1 MARFFIDRPIFAWV
15 IAIVIML
22 AGAMS
27 ITQLPLEQ
35 YPDIAPPTV
44 KIAAT
49 YTGASAKTVE
59 DSVTQVIEQQMT
71 GIDKLTYMSAS
82 SSSAGSA
89 SINLTFEAGTD
100 PDVAQM
106 QVQNKLQQ
114 VESRLPASVQS
125 EGLTVTK
132 GGSDFLMIAALAS
145 DNPSVTGTQIGDYI
159 SSTLLDSISRID
171 GVGEVKTLGSG
182 YAMRIWLDP
191 ALLQKYALMPSDVT
205 TALEAQNTE
214 VSAGQ
219 LGALPAVASQQLNAT
234 ISARSKL
241 QTAEEFRNVVVKST
255 STGAVVLL
263 GDVAT
268 VELGSDSY
276 DVNSAL
282 NGKPAAAMGVQLA
295 TGANALQVGEAVKAK
310 LAELEPYYPS
320 EMQLKNVIAY
330 DTTPFV
336 SLSIE
341 EVVKSLG
348 EAIVLVVL
356 IMFLF
361 LQNFR
366 ATLIPAITVPV
377 VLLGTFGV
385 LAVFGY
391 SINTL
396 TMFAMVLAIGLLV
409 DDAIVVVENVERVMS
424 EKGLSPLEAT
434 RQSMDEITSALIG
447 IALVLSAVF
456 IPMAF
461 FSGSTG
467 IIYRQFSVTI
477 VSAMVLSVLVAMT
490 LTPALCATLLKPVDG
505 KGHGPQSGFFG
516 WFNRSFERSAAAYEK
531 LVGGILRRGGRSLV
545 IYALVVAAMA
555 VGYAKLPTSFL
566 PDEDQGILMA
576 QVQLPVG
583 ATDDRTQAV
592 LKQFESYMLEQPEV
606 EAMISISG
614 LGMGG
619 NSQNSARAFI
629 RLKDWSERSGA
640 GQDSAS
646 IAQRAT
652 LALSSIGDANVF
664 VMQPPA
670 VRGLGQSSGFDLQ
683 LKDLAGLGHEALV
696 AAREQFIQLASQDP
710 RLQGV
715 RSNGL
720 DDTPQLKV
728 SIDDRKAGALSLTT
742 SDINAT
748 LSTALGGTYVNDFL
762 NQGRVKKVYVQGE
775 ASARMQ
781 AADLDHWFV
790 RNSND
795 EMVPFSSFA
804 SSSWSYGSPLLERYN
819 GSSSLEVVGDPAP
832 GVSSGVAMDAV
843 ESIIKQLPE
852 GISYEWTGQSYQLRL
867 SGSQAPLLYAISVLF
882 VFLCLA
888 ALYESW
894 SVPFSVMLV
903 VPLGV
908 VGAVLATRFSGLS
921 NDVYFQVGLLTTV
934 GLAAKN
940 AILIVEFAKHL
951 QEQGNSLVDATLI
964 AVRQRLRPILMT
976 SLAFMFGVL
985 PLAISSGAGSAG
997 RQAIGTGVLGG
1008 MFSATVLGIF
1018 FVPLFFVMIRRR
1030 FSRVPQAQA
1039 STTTDRTGEACVAF
1053 IGRCWP
1059 FSRCWAA
1066 VSIWRLSTSARK
1078 HR

>member
-22 AGAMS
+22 AGALS

-114 VESRLPASVQS
+114 VESRLPSSVQS

-171 GVGEVKTLGSG
+171 GVGEVKAMGSG

-191 ALLQKYALMPSDVT
+191 ALLQKYSLMPSDVT

-234 ISARSKL
+234 ITARSKL
-241 QTAEEFRNVVVKST
+241 QTAEEFRNVVVKSN
-255 STGAVVLL
+255 SAGAVVLL
-263 GDVAT
+263 GEVAT

-282 NGKPAAAMGVQLA
+282 NGKPSAAMGVQLA
-295 TGANALQVGEAVKAK
+295 TGANALEVGEAVKAK

-356 IMFLF
+356 IMFL
-361 LQNFR
+361 QNFR

-385 LAVFGY
+385 LAIFGY

-490 LTPALCATLLKPVDG
+490 LTPALCATLLKPVDPN
-505 KGHGPQSGFFG
+505 GHGPQTGFFG
-516 WFNRSFERSAAAYEK
+516 WFNRTFERGAQAYQRV
-531 LVGGILRRGGRSLV
+531 VGKILQRSGRSLMV
-545 IYALVVAAMA
+545 YVLVVAAMA
-555 VGYAKLPTSFL
+555 VGYTKLPTSFL

-576 QVQLPVG
+576 QMQLPVG

-592 LKQFESYMLEQPEV
+592 LKQFESYILQQPEV

-614 LGMGG
+614 MGMGG

-629 RLKDWSERSGA
+629 RLKDWSERTGA

-652 LALSSIGDANVF
+652 QALSSIGDADVF

-683 LKDLAGLGHEALV
+683 LKDVAGLGHEALV
-696 AAREQFIQLASQDP
+696 AAREQLIELARQDP

-728 SIDDRKAGALSLTT
+728 TIDDRKAGALSLTT
-742 SDINAT
+742 SDINTT
-748 LSTALGGTYVNDFL
+748 LSTALGGSYVNDFL
-762 NQGRVKKVYVQGE
+762 NQGRVKKVYVQGQ
-775 ASARMQ
+775 ASSRMQ
-781 AADLDHWFV
+781 ADDLDHWFV

-804 SSSWSYGSPLLERYN
+804 SSSWTSGSPLLERYN

-951 QEQGNSLVDATLI
+951 QEQGNSLIDATLI

-985 PLAISSGAGSAG
+985 PLAMSSGAGSAG

-1018 FVPLFFVMIRRR
+1018 FVPLFFVLIRHR
-1030 FSRVPQAQA
+1030 FSRV
-1039 STTTDRTGEACVAF
+1039 STPTTDRTGEA
-1053 IGRCWP
+1053 
-1059 FSRCWAA
+1059 
-1066 VSIWRLSTSARK
+1066 
-1078 HR
+1078 

>member
-652 LALSSIGDANVF
+652 RALSSIGDANVF

-867 SGSQAPLLYAISVLF
+867 SGSQAPLLYGISVLF

-1039 STTTDRTGEACVAF
+1039 STTTDRTGEV
-1053 IGRCWP
+1053 
-1059 FSRCWAA
+1059 
-1066 VSIWRLSTSARK
+1066 
-1078 HR
+1078 

>member
-27 ITQLPLEQ
+27 ITRLPLEQ

-191 ALLQKYALMPSDVT
+191 ALLQKYSLMPSDVT

-348 EAIVLVVL
+348 EAIILVVL

-385 LAVFGY
+385 LAIFGY

-505 KGHGPQSGFFG
+505 MGHGPQSGFFG

-531 LVGGILRRGGRSLV
+531 RVGVILRRGGRSLV

-555 VGYAKLPTSFL
+555 VAYAKLPTSFL

-592 LKQFESYMLEQPEV
+592 LKQFESYMLAQPEV

-640 GQDSAS
+640 GQDSAA

-652 LALSSIGDANVF
+652 RALSSIGDANVF

-867 SGSQAPLLYAISVLF
+867 SGSQAPLLYGISVLF

-908 VGAVLATRFSGLS
+908 VGAVLATRFTGLS

-951 QEQGNSLVDATLI
+951 QEQGNSLVDATLT

-985 PLAISSGAGSAG
+985 PLALSTGAGSAG

-1039 STTTDRTGEACVAF
+1039 STTTDRTGEA
-1053 IGRCWP
+1053 
-1059 FSRCWAA
+1059 
-1066 VSIWRLSTSARK
+1066 
-1078 HR
+1078 

>member
-22 AGAMS
+22 AGALS

-114 VESRLPASVQS
+114 VESRLPSSVQS

-171 GVGEVKTLGSG
+171 GVGEVKAMGSG

-191 ALLQKYALMPSDVT
+191 ALLQKYSLMPSDVT

-234 ISARSKL
+234 ITARSKL
-241 QTAEEFRNVVVKST
+241 QTAEEFRNVVVKSN
-255 STGAVVLL
+255 SAGAVVLL
-263 GDVAT
+263 GEVAT

-282 NGKPAAAMGVQLA
+282 NGKPSAAMGVQLA
-295 TGANALQVGEAVKAK
+295 TGANALEVGEAVKAK

-385 LAVFGY
+385 LAMFGY

-490 LTPALCATLLKPVDG
+490 LTPALCATLLKPVDPN
-505 KGHGPQSGFFG
+505 GHGPQTGFFG
-516 WFNRSFERSAAAYEK
+516 WFNRTFERGAQAYQRV
-531 LVGGILRRGGRSLV
+531 VGKILQRSGRSLMV
-545 IYALVVAAMA
+545 YVLVVAAMA
-555 VGYAKLPTSFL
+555 VGYTKLPTSFL

-576 QVQLPVG
+576 QMQLPVG

-592 LKQFESYMLEQPEV
+592 LKQFESYILQQPEV

-614 LGMGG
+614 MGMGG

-629 RLKDWSERSGA
+629 RLKDWSERTGA

-652 LALSSIGDANVF
+652 QALSSIGDADVF

-683 LKDLAGLGHEALV
+683 LKDVAGLGHEALV
-696 AAREQFIQLASQDP
+696 AAREQLIELARQDP

-728 SIDDRKAGALSLTT
+728 TIDDRKAGALSLTT
-742 SDINAT
+742 SDINTT
-748 LSTALGGTYVNDFL
+748 LSTALGGSYVNDFL
-762 NQGRVKKVYVQGE
+762 NQGRVKKVYVQGQ
-775 ASARMQ
+775 ASSRMQ
-781 AADLDHWFV
+781 ADDLDHWFV

-804 SSSWSYGSPLLERYN
+804 SSSWTSGSPLLERYN

-951 QEQGNSLVDATLI
+951 QEQGNSLIDATLI

-985 PLAISSGAGSAG
+985 PLAMSSGAGSAG

-1018 FVPLFFVMIRRR
+1018 FVPLFFVLIRRR
-1030 FSRVPQAQA
+1030 FSRVSIP
-1039 STTTDRTGEACVAF
+1039 TTDRTGEA
-1053 IGRCWP
+1053 
-1059 FSRCWAA
+1059 
-1066 VSIWRLSTSARK
+1066 
-1078 HR
+1078 

>member
-22 AGAMS
+22 GGALS
-27 ITQLPLEQ
+27 ISQLPLEQ

-44 KIAAT
+44 RISAT

-59 DSVTQVIEQQMT
+59 DSVTQVIEQQMK
-71 GIDKLTYMSAS
+71 GLDNLTYMSAS

-89 SINLTFEAGTD
+89 SISLTFGAGTD

-114 VESRLPASVQS
+114 AESRLPQSVQS

-171 GVGEVKTLGSG
+171 GVGDVQTLGSG

-191 ALLQKYALMPSDVT
+191 ALLEKYALMPSDVS

-219 LGALPAVASQQLNAT
+219 LGALPAVKGQQLNAT

-241 QTAEEFRNVVVKST
+241 QTAEEFRNVVVKSG
-255 STGAVVLL
+255 SDGAVVLL

-268 VELGSDSY
+268 VELGSESY
-276 DVNSAL
+276 DINSAL

-295 TGANALQVGEAVKAK
+295 AGANALEVGEAVKAK
-310 LAELEPYYPS
+310 LKELAPFYPT

-361 LQNFR
+361 LQNLR

-385 LAVFGY
+385 LALFGY

-409 DDAIVVVENVERVMS
+409 DDAIVVVENVERVMA
-424 EKGLSPLEAT
+424 EQGLSALAAT
-434 RQSMDEITSALIG
+434 RQSMNEITSALVG

-461 FSGSTG
+461 FGGSTG

-477 VSAMVLSVLVAMT
+477 VSAMVLSVVVAMT
-490 LTPALCATLLKPVDG
+490 LTPALCATLLKP
-505 KGHGPQSGFFG
+505 GHAVQRGFFG
-516 WFNRSFERSAAAYEK
+516 WFNRSFERCSSAYEA
-531 LVGGILRRGGRSLV
+531 LVGAVLQRSWRSLV
-545 IYALVVAAMA
+545 VYVLIAAAMA
-555 VGYAKLPTSFL
+555 AVYASLPTSFL

-576 QVQLPVG
+576 QIQLPVG
-583 ATDDRTQAV
+583 ATDSRTQAV
-592 LKQFESYMLEQPEV
+592 LQQFEAYMLKQPEV

-619 NSQNSARAFI
+619 NSQNTARAFI
-629 RLKDWSERSGA
+629 RLKDWSERSDDA
-640 GQDSAS
+640 AT

-652 LALSSIGDANVF
+652 LALASIGDADVF

-683 LKDLAGLGHEALV
+683 LKDLAGLGHDALV
-696 AAREQFIQLASQDP
+696 AAREQFIALARQDP
-710 RLQGV
+710 RLLGV

-720 DDTPQLKV
+720 DDAPQLKI
-728 SIDDRKAGALSLTT
+728 SIDDRKAGALSLST
-742 SDINAT
+742 SDINST

-775 ASARMQ
+775 ASTRMQ

-804 SSSWSYGSPLLERYN
+804 SSAWSYGSPLLERYN
-819 GSSSLEVVGDPAP
+819 GTSSLEVVGDPAP
-832 GVSSGVAMDAV
+832 GVSSGTAMDAV
-843 ESIIKQLPE
+843 EAIARQLPD
-852 GISYEWTGQSYQLRL
+852 GIGYEWTGQSYQLRL
-867 SGSQAPLLYAISVLF
+867 SGSQAPLLYAVSILF

-894 SVPFSVMLV
+894 SVPFSVILV
-903 VPLGV
+903 VPLGI
-908 VGAVLATRFSGLS
+908 VGAVWATRFTGLS

-951 QEQGNSLVDATLI
+951 QEQGNSLREATLI

-985 PLAISSGAGSAG
+985 PLAVSSGAGSAG
-997 RQAIGTGVLGG
+997 RRAIGTGVLGG

-1018 FVPLFFVMIRRR
+1018 FVPLFFVLIRRR
-1030 FSRVPQAQA
+1030 FGRAG
-1039 STTTDRTGEACVAF
+1039 TTPIVEKGDA
-1053 IGRCWP
+1053 
-1059 FSRCWAA
+1059 
-1066 VSIWRLSTSARK
+1066 
-1078 HR
+1078 

>member
-22 AGAMS
+22 AGALS

-114 VESRLPASVQS
+114 VESRLPSSVQS

-171 GVGEVKTLGSG
+171 GVGEVKAMGSG

-191 ALLQKYALMPSDVT
+191 ALLQKYSLMPSDVT

-234 ISARSKL
+234 ITARSKL
-241 QTAEEFRNVVVKST
+241 QTAEEFRNVVVKSN
-255 STGAVVLL
+255 SAGAVVLL
-263 GDVAT
+263 GEVAT

-282 NGKPAAAMGVQLA
+282 NGKPSAAMGVQLA
-295 TGANALQVGEAVKAK
+295 TGANALEVGEAVKAK

-385 LAVFGY
+385 LAIFGY

-490 LTPALCATLLKPVDG
+490 LTPALCATLLKPVDPN
-505 KGHGPQSGFFG
+505 GHGPQTGFFG
-516 WFNRSFERSAAAYEK
+516 WFNRTFERGAQAYQRV
-531 LVGGILRRGGRSLV
+531 VGKILQRSGRSLMV
-545 IYALVVAAMA
+545 YVLVVAAMA
-555 VGYAKLPTSFL
+555 VGYTKLPTSFL

-576 QVQLPVG
+576 QMQLPVG

-592 LKQFESYMLEQPEV
+592 LKQFESYILQQPEV

-614 LGMGG
+614 MGMGG

-629 RLKDWSERSGA
+629 RLKDWSERTGA

-652 LALSSIGDANVF
+652 QALSSIGDADVF

-683 LKDLAGLGHEALV
+683 LKDVAGLGHEALV
-696 AAREQFIQLASQDP
+696 AAREQLIELARQDP

-728 SIDDRKAGALSLTT
+728 TIDDRKAGALSLTT
-742 SDINAT
+742 SDINTT
-748 LSTALGGTYVNDFL
+748 LSTALGGSYVNDFL
-762 NQGRVKKVYVQGE
+762 NQGRVKKVYVQGQ
-775 ASARMQ
+775 ASSRMQ
-781 AADLDHWFV
+781 ADDLDHWFV

-804 SSSWSYGSPLLERYN
+804 SSSWTSGSPLLERYN

-951 QEQGNSLVDATLI
+951 QEQGNSLIDATLI

-985 PLAISSGAGSAG
+985 PLAMSSGAGSAG

-1018 FVPLFFVMIRRR
+1018 FVPLFFVLIRRR
-1030 FSRVPQAQA
+1030 FSRV
-1039 STTTDRTGEACVAF
+1039 STPTTDRTGEA
-1053 IGRCWP
+1053 
-1059 FSRCWAA
+1059 
-1066 VSIWRLSTSARK
+1066 
-1078 HR
+1078 

>member
-22 AGAMS
+22 AGALS
-27 ITQLPLEQ
+27 ISQLPLEQ

-44 KIAAT
+44 RISAT

-59 DSVTQVIEQQMT
+59 DSVTQVIEQQMK
-71 GIDKLTYMSAS
+71 GLDNLTYMSAS

-89 SINLTFEAGTD
+89 SINLTFTAGTN

-114 VESRLPASVQS
+114 AESRLPQSVQS

-132 GGSDFLMIAALAS
+132 GGSDFLMIVALAS

-159 SSTLLDSISRID
+159 SSTLLDAISRID
-171 GVGEVKTLGSG
+171 GVGDVQTLGSG

-191 ALLQKYALMPSDVT
+191 ALLEKYALMPSDISS
-205 TALEAQNTE
+205 ALEAQNTE

-219 LGALPAVASQQLNAT
+219 LGALPAVAGQQLNAT

-255 STGAVVLL
+255 SDGAVVLL
-263 GDVAT
+263 GDVAR
-268 VELGSDSY
+268 VELGSESY
-276 DVNSAL
+276 DVSSAL

-295 TGANALQVGEAVKAK
+295 AGANALEVGEAVKAK
-310 LAELEPYYPS
+310 LKALEPFYPTQ
-320 EMQLKNVIAY
+320 MQLKNVIAY

-361 LQNFR
+361 LQNLR

-385 LAVFGY
+385 LALFGY

-409 DDAIVVVENVERVMS
+409 DDAIVVVENVERVMG
-424 EKGLSPLEAT
+424 EQGLSALAAT
-434 RQSMDEITSALIG
+434 RQSMDEITSALVG

-461 FSGSTG
+461 FGGSTG

-490 LTPALCATLLKPVDG
+490 LTPALCATLLKPSDAL
-505 KGHGPQSGFFG
+505 GHGAQGGFFG
-516 WFNRSFERSAAAYEK
+516 GFNRTFERGAEAYK
-531 LVGGILRRGGRSLV
+531 GWVGAIFQHGRTSLLVYG
-545 IYALVVAAMA
+545 LVVLAMA
-555 VGYAKLPTSFL
+555 AGYFSLPTSFL

-583 ATDDRTQAV
+583 ATDSRTQAV
-592 LKQFESYMLEQPEV
+592 VKQFESYILEQPEV
-606 EAMISISG
+606 EALISISG
-614 LGMGG
+614 LGMNG
-619 NSQNSARAFI
+619 NSQNTARAFI

-652 LALSSIGDANVF
+652 MALSSIGDANVF

-683 LKDLAGLGHEALV
+683 LKDLGGLGHDALV
-696 AAREQFIQLASQDP
+696 AAREKFIELANKDP
-710 RLQGV
+710 RLLGV

-720 DDTPQLKV
+720 DDSPQLKV
-728 SIDDRKAGALSLTT
+728 SIDDRKAGALNLST

-762 NQGRVKKVYVQGE
+762 NQGRVKKVYVQGQ
-775 ASARMQ
+775 ASSRMQ
-781 AADLDHWFV
+781 AVDLEHWFV
-790 RNSND
+790 RNSNN

-819 GSSSLEVVGDPAP
+819 GNASLEVVGDPAP

-843 ESIIKQLPE
+843 EAIIKQLPE
-852 GISYEWTGQSYQLRL
+852 GIGYEWTGQSYQLRL
-867 SGSQAPLLYAISVLF
+867 SGSQAPLLYGISVLF

-951 QEQGNSLVDATLI
+951 QEQGNSLREATLI

-985 PLAISSGAGSAG
+985 PLALSSGAGSAG

-1018 FVPLFFVMIRRR
+1018 FVPLFFVQIRRR
-1030 FSRVPQAQA
+1030 FGRV
-1039 STTTDRTGEACVAF
+1039 STT
-1053 IGRCWP
+1053 
-1059 FSRCWAA
+1059 
-1066 VSIWRLSTSARK
+1066 STSIQSTQSGDA
-1078 HR
+1078 

>member
-1 MARFFIDRPIFAWV
+1 MAQFFIDRPIFAWV
-15 IAIVIML
+15 FAIVIML
-22 AGAMS
+22 GGSLS
-27 ITQLPLEQ
+27 ISQLPLEQ

-44 KIAAT
+44 KISAT

-59 DSVTQVIEQQMT
+59 DSVTQVIEQQMK
-71 GIDKLTYMSAS
+71 GLDNLTYMSAN

-89 SINLTFEAGTD
+89 SISLTFTAGTD

-114 VESRLPASVQS
+114 AESRLPQSVQS

-132 GGSDFLMIAALAS
+132 GGSDFLMIVALAS
-145 DNPSVTGTQIGDYI
+145 DDPSVTGTQIGDYI
-159 SSTLLDSISRID
+159 STTLLDSISRID
-171 GVGEVKTLGSG
+171 GVGDVQTLGSG

-191 ALLQKYALMPSDVT
+191 ALLEKYALMPSDVSS
-205 TALEAQNTE
+205 ALEAQNTE

-219 LGALPAVASQQLNAT
+219 LGALPAIKGQQLNAT

-241 QTAEEFRNVVVKST
+241 QTVEEFRNVVVKS
-255 STGAVVLL
+255 SSDGAVVLL
-263 GDVAT
+263 GDIAT
-268 VELGSDSY
+268 LELGSESY
-276 DVNSAL
+276 DISSAL

-295 TGANALQVGEAVKAK
+295 AGANALSVGKAVKAK
-310 LAELEPYYPS
+310 LKEMEPFYPT

-341 EVVKSLG
+341 EVVKALG

-361 LQNFR
+361 LQNLR

-385 LAVFGY
+385 LAMFGY

-409 DDAIVVVENVERVMS
+409 DDAIVVVENVERLMG
-424 EKGLSPLEAT
+424 EGLSPVAAT
-434 RQSMDEITSALIG
+434 RQSMREISSALVG
-447 IALVLSAVF
+447 ITLVLSAVF

-461 FSGSTG
+461 FGGSTG

-490 LTPALCATLLKPVDG
+490 LTPALCASLLKTRDG
-505 KGHGPQSGFFG
+505 RGHGAQHGFFG
-516 WFNRSFERSAAAYEK
+516 WFNRTFERASAGYERW
-531 LVGGILRRGGRSLV
+531 VGVVLRRWGRSLLLYGAV
-545 IYALVVAAMA
+545 LVVMA
-555 VGYAKLPTSFL
+555 VGYMSLPTSFL

-576 QVQLPVG
+576 QIQLPVG
-583 ATDDRTQAV
+583 ATDSRTQAV
-592 LKQFESYMLEQPEV
+592 IKQFEDYILKQPEV

-619 NSQNSARAFI
+619 NSQNTARAFI
-629 RLKDWSERSGA
+629 RLKDWDERGGPGQGA
-640 GQDSAS
+640 AA

-652 LALSSIGDANVF
+652 MALSSIGDADAF
-664 VMQPPA
+664 VMQPPT

-683 LKDLAGLGHEALV
+683 LKDLAGLGHDALV
-696 AAREQFIQLASQDP
+696 AAREQFLELARKDP
-710 RLQGV
+710 RLLGV

-720 DDTPQLKV
+720 DDAPQLKV
-728 SIDDRKAGALSLTT
+728 SIDDRKAGALSLST
-742 SDINAT
+742 SDINTT

-762 NQGRVKKVYVQGE
+762 NQGRVKKVYVQGQ

-790 RNSND
+790 RNSSN

-804 SSSWSYGSPLLERYN
+804 SSTWSYGSPLLERYN
-819 GSSSLEVVGDPAP
+819 GNASLEIVGDPAP
-832 GVSSGVAMDAV
+832 GVSSGDAMDAV
-843 ESIIKQLPE
+843 EAIVRQLPQ
-852 GISYEWTGQSYQLRL
+852 GIGYEWTGQSYQLRL
-867 SGSQAPLLYAISVLF
+867 SGSQAPLLYALSVLF

-894 SVPFSVMLV
+894 SVPFSVILV

-908 VGAVLATRFSGLS
+908 IGAVLATRVAGLS

-951 QEQGNSLVDATLI
+951 QEQGNSLIDATLI

-985 PLAISSGAGSAG
+985 PLALSSGAGSAG

-1018 FVPLFFVMIRRR
+1018 FVPLFFVLIRRR
-1030 FSRVPQAQA
+1030 FGSER
-1039 STTTDRTGEACVAF
+1039 STRQSAPTGDA
-1053 IGRCWP
+1053 
-1059 FSRCWAA
+1059 
-1066 VSIWRLSTSARK
+1066 
-1078 HR
+1078 

>member
-15 IAIVIML
+15 IAICIML
-22 AGAMS
+22 AGALS
-27 ITQLPLEQ
+27 ISQLPLEQ
-35 YPDIAPPTV
+35 YPDIAPPT
-44 KIAAT
+44 IRISAT

-59 DSVTQVIEQQMT
+59 DSVTQVIEQQMK
-71 GIDKLTYMSAS
+71 GLDNLTYMSAS

-89 SINLTFEAGTD
+89 SINLTFSAGTNA
-100 PDVAQM
+100 DVAQM

-114 VESRLPASVQS
+114 AESRLPQSVQS

-132 GGSDFLMIAALAS
+132 GGSDFLMIVALAS
-145 DNPSVTGTQIGDYI
+145 DNESVTGTQIGDYI
-159 SSTLLDSISRID
+159 SSTLLDQISRVD
-171 GVGEVKTLGSG
+171 GVGDVQTMGSG

-191 ALLQKYALMPSDVT
+191 AKLEKYALMPSDVS

-219 LGALPAVASQQLNAT
+219 LGALPAVAGQQLNAT

-241 QTAEEFRNVVVKST
+241 QTVEEFRNVVVKS
-255 STGAVVLL
+255 SSNGAVVLL
-263 GDVAT
+263 GDVAR
-268 VELGSDSY
+268 VELGSESY
-276 DVNSAL
+276 DVTSAL

-295 TGANALQVGEAVKAK
+295 TGANALSVGEAVKAK
-310 LAELEPYYPS
+310 LNELEAFYPT

-361 LQNFR
+361 LQNLR

-385 LAVFGY
+385 LALFGY

-409 DDAIVVVENVERVMS
+409 DDAIVVVENVERVMG
-424 EKGLSPLEAT
+424 EQKLSALEAT
-434 RQSMDEITSALIG
+434 RQSMGEITSALIG

-461 FSGSTG
+461 FGGSTG

-477 VSAMVLSVLVAMT
+477 VSAMLLSVLVAMT
-490 LTPALCATLLKPVDG
+490 LTPALCASLLKPSDAQ
-505 KGHGPQSGFFG
+505 GHTPRGGFFG
-516 WFNRSFERSAAAYEK
+516 WFNRTFERGADDYQH
-531 LVGGILRRGGRSLV
+531 LVGGMLQRGRRSLLV
-545 IYALVVAAMA
+545 YALILLAMA
-555 VGYAKLPTSFL
+555 AGYASLPTSFL
-566 PDEDQGILMA
+566 PDEDQGMLMGQA
-576 QVQLPVG
+576 QLPVG
-583 ATDDRTQAV
+583 ATDSRTQAV
-592 LKQFESYMLEQPEV
+592 MRQYESYMLEQPEV
-606 EAMISISG
+606 ESLITITG

-619 NSQNSARAFI
+619 NSQNTGRSFI
-629 RLKDWSERSGA
+629 KLKDWSEREGA
-640 GQDSAS
+640 GQDAAS
-646 IAQRAT
+646 ISLRAT
-652 LALSSIGDANVF
+652 QALSSIADADVF

-670 VRGLGQSSGFDLQ
+670 IRGLGQSSGFDLQ
-683 LKDLAGLGHEALV
+683 LKDLGGLGHEALV
-696 AAREQFIQLASQDP
+696 AAREQFIELARKDP
-710 RLQGV
+710 RLSGV

-720 DDTPQLKV
+720 DDTPELKV
-728 SIDDRKAGALSLTT
+728 SIDDRKAGALSLST
-742 SDINAT
+742 SDINDT

-781 AADLDHWFV
+781 AADLDHWYV

-804 SSSWSYGSPLLERYN
+804 SSAWSYGSPLLERYN
-819 GSSSLEVVGDPAP
+819 GNSSLEVVGDPAA
-832 GVSSGVAMDAV
+832 GVSSGDAMAAV
-843 ESIIKQLPE
+843 EEIIKQLPE
-852 GISYEWTGQSYQLRL
+852 GIGYEWTGQSYQLRL
-867 SGSQAPLLYAISVLF
+867 SGSQAPLLYGISVLF

-951 QEQGNSLVDATLI
+951 QEQGKNLKDAILI
-964 AVRQRLRPILMT
+964 ASRQRLRPILMT

-985 PLAISSGAGSAG
+985 PLALSSGAGSAG

-1018 FVPLFFVMIRRR
+1018 FVPLFFLLIRRR
-1030 FSRVPQAQA
+1030 FGS
-1039 STTTDRTGEACVAF
+1039 S
-1053 IGRCWP
+1053 
-1059 FSRCWAA
+1059 AA
-1066 VSIWRLSTSARK
+1066 VATSTQTVSTGDA
-1078 HR
+1078 

>member
-22 AGAMS
+22 GGALS
-27 ITQLPLEQ
+27 ISQLPLEQ

-44 KIAAT
+44 RISAT

-59 DSVTQVIEQQMT
+59 DSVTQVIEQQMK
-71 GIDKLTYMSAS
+71 GLDNLTYMSAS

-89 SINLTFEAGTD
+89 SISLTFGAGTD

-114 VESRLPASVQS
+114 AESRLPQSVQS

-171 GVGEVKTLGSG
+171 GVGDVQTLGSG

-191 ALLQKYALMPSDVT
+191 ALLEKYALMPSDVSS
-205 TALEAQNTE
+205 ALEAQNTE

-219 LGALPAVASQQLNAT
+219 LGALPAVKGQQLNAT

-241 QTAEEFRNVVVKST
+241 QTAEAFRNVVIKS
-255 STGAVVLL
+255 SSDGAVVLL

-268 VELGSDSY
+268 VELGSESY
-276 DVNSAL
+276 DINSAL

-295 TGANALQVGEAVKAK
+295 AGANALDVGEAVKAK
-310 LAELEPYYPS
+310 LKELAPFYPT

-361 LQNFR
+361 LQNLR

-385 LAVFGY
+385 LALFGY

-409 DDAIVVVENVERVMS
+409 DDAIVVVENVERVMA
-424 EKGLSPLEAT
+424 EQGLSALAAT
-434 RQSMDEITSALIG
+434 RQSMDEITSALVG

-461 FSGSTG
+461 FGGSTG

-477 VSAMVLSVLVAMT
+477 VSAMVLSVVVAMT
-490 LTPALCATLLKPVDG
+490 LTPALCATLLKP
-505 KGHGPQSGFFG
+505 GHAVQRGFFG
-516 WFNRSFERSAAAYEK
+516 WFNRSFDRCSRAYET
-531 LVGGILRRGGRSLV
+531 LVGGVLQRSRRSLV
-545 IYALVVAAMA
+545 VYALIAAAMA
-555 VGYAKLPTSFL
+555 AGYASLPTSFL

-576 QVQLPVG
+576 QIQLPVG
-583 ATDDRTQAV
+583 ATDSRTQAV
-592 LKQFESYMLEQPEV
+592 LHQFEQYMLKQPEV

-619 NSQNSARAFI
+619 NSQNTARAFI
-629 RLKDWSERSGA
+629 RLKDWSERSDDA
-640 GQDSAS
+640 AT

-652 LALSSIGDANVF
+652 LALASIGDADVF

-683 LKDLAGLGHEALV
+683 LKDLAGLGHDALV
-696 AAREQFIQLASQDP
+696 AAREQFIALARQDP
-710 RLQGV
+710 RLLGV

-720 DDTPQLKV
+720 DDAPQLKI
-728 SIDDRKAGALSLTT
+728 SIDDRKAGALSLST
-742 SDINAT
+742 SDINST

-762 NQGRVKKVYVQGE
+762 NQGRVKKVYVQGD
-775 ASARMQ
+775 ASTRMQ

-790 RNSND
+790 RNSNG

-804 SSSWSYGSPLLERYN
+804 SSAWSYGSPLLERYN
-819 GSSSLEVVGDPAP
+819 GTSSLEVVGDPAP
-832 GVSSGVAMDAV
+832 GVSSGAAMDAV
-843 ESIIKQLPE
+843 EAIARQLPD
-852 GISYEWTGQSYQLRL
+852 GIGYEWTGQSYQLRL
-867 SGSQAPLLYAISVLF
+867 SGSQAPLLYAVSILF

-894 SVPFSVMLV
+894 SVPFSVILV
-903 VPLGV
+903 VPLGI
-908 VGAVLATRFSGLS
+908 VGAVLATRLTGLS

-951 QEQGNSLVDATLI
+951 QEQGNSLREATLI

-985 PLAISSGAGSAG
+985 PLAVSSGAGSAG
-997 RQAIGTGVLGG
+997 RRAIGTGVLGG

-1018 FVPLFFVMIRRR
+1018 FVPLFFVLIRRR
-1030 FSRVPQAQA
+1030 FGRV
-1039 STTTDRTGEACVAF
+1039 STTPTVEKGDA
-1053 IGRCWP
+1053 
-1059 FSRCWAA
+1059 
-1066 VSIWRLSTSARK
+1066 
-1078 HR
+1078 

>member
-1 MARFFIDRPIFAWV
+1 MAHFFIDRPIFAWV

-22 AGAMS
+22 GGSLS
-27 ITQLPLEQ
+27 ISQLPLEQ

-44 KIAAT
+44 KISAT

-59 DSVTQVIEQQMT
+59 DSVTQVIEQQMK
-71 GIDKLTYMSAS
+71 GLDNLTYMSAT

-89 SINLTFEAGTD
+89 SISLTFTAGTD

-114 VESRLPASVQS
+114 AESRLPQSVQS

-132 GGSDFLMIAALAS
+132 GGSDFLMIVALAS
-145 DNPSVTGTQIGDYI
+145 DDPSVTGTQIGDYI
-159 SSTLLDSISRID
+159 STTLLDSISRID
-171 GVGEVKTLGSG
+171 GVGDVQTLGSG

-191 ALLQKYALMPSDVT
+191 ALLEKYALMPSDISS
-205 TALEAQNTE
+205 ALEAQNTE

-219 LGALPAVASQQLNAT
+219 LGALPAIKGQQLNAT

-241 QTAEEFRNVVVKST
+241 QTVDEFRKVVVKSN
-255 STGAVVLL
+255 SDGAVVLL

-268 VELGSDSY
+268 LELGSESY
-276 DVNSAL
+276 DISTAL

-295 TGANALQVGEAVKAK
+295 AGANALNVGKAVKAK
-310 LAELEPYYPS
+310 LKEMEPFYPT

-341 EVVKSLG
+341 EVVKALG

-361 LQNFR
+361 LQSLR

-385 LAVFGY
+385 LALFGY

-409 DDAIVVVENVERVMS
+409 DDAIVVVENVERLMG
-424 EKGLSPLEAT
+424 EGLSPVAAT
-434 RQSMDEITSALIG
+434 RQSMREISGALVG
-447 IALVLSAVF
+447 ITLVLSAVF

-461 FSGSTG
+461 FGGSTG

-490 LTPALCATLLKPVDG
+490 LTPALCATLLKARNG
-505 KGHGPQSGFFG
+505 KGHGAQHGFFG
-516 WFNRSFERSAAAYEK
+516 WFNRTFERASAGYERW
-531 LVGGILRRGGRSLV
+531 VGVVLRRWARSLLLYGLV
-545 IYALVVAAMA
+545 LVVMA
-555 VGYAKLPTSFL
+555 VGYVSLATSFL
-566 PDEDQGILMA
+566 PDEDQGILLA
-576 QVQLPVG
+576 QIQLPVG
-583 ATDDRTQAV
+583 ATDSRTQAV
-592 LKQFESYMLEQPEV
+592 IKQFEDYILQQPEV

-619 NSQNSARAFI
+619 NSQNTARAFI
-629 RLKDWSERSGA
+629 RLKDWSERGGSGQGA
-640 GQDSAS
+640 AA

-652 LALSSIGDANVF
+652 LALSSIGDADAF
-664 VMQPPA
+664 VMQPPT

-683 LKDLAGLGHEALV
+683 LKDLGGLGHDALV
-696 AAREQFIQLASQDP
+696 AAREQFLELARKDA
-710 RLQGV
+710 RLLGV

-720 DDTPQLKV
+720 DDAPQLKV
-728 SIDDRKAGALSLTT
+728 SIDDRKAGALSLST
-742 SDINAT
+742 SDINST
-748 LSTALGGTYVNDFL
+748 LATALGGTYVNDFL
-762 NQGRVKKVYVQGE
+762 NQGRVKKVYVQGQ
-775 ASARMQ
+775 ASSRMQ

-790 RNSND
+790 RNSNN

-804 SSSWSYGSPLLERYN
+804 SSTWGYGSPLLERYN
-819 GSSSLEVVGDPAP
+819 GNASLEIVGDPAP
-832 GVSSGVAMDAV
+832 GVSSGDAMAAV
-843 ESIIKQLPE
+843 EAIVRQLPQ
-852 GISYEWTGQSYQLRL
+852 GIGYEWTGQSYQLRL
-867 SGSQAPLLYAISVLF
+867 SGSQAPLLYGISVLF

-894 SVPFSVMLV
+894 SVPFSVILV

-908 VGAVLATRFSGLS
+908 IGAVLATRVAGLS

-951 QEQGNSLVDATLI
+951 QEQGSSVIDATLV

-985 PLAISSGAGSAG
+985 PLALSTGAGSAG

-1018 FVPLFFVMIRRR
+1018 FVPLFFVLIRGR
-1030 FSRVPQAQA
+1030 FGRVRSANQSAP
-1039 STTTDRTGEACVAF
+1039 TGDA
-1053 IGRCWP
+1053 
-1059 FSRCWAA
+1059 
-1066 VSIWRLSTSARK
+1066 
-1078 HR
+1078 

>member
-1 MARFFIDRPIFAWV
+1 MAQFFIDRPIFAWV

-22 AGAMS
+22 GGSLS
-27 ITQLPLEQ
+27 ISQLPLEQ

-44 KIAAT
+44 KISAT

-59 DSVTQVIEQQMT
+59 DSVTQVIEQQMK
-71 GIDKLTYMSAS
+71 GLDNLTYMSAN

-89 SINLTFEAGTD
+89 SISLTFTAGTD

-114 VESRLPASVQS
+114 AESRLPQSVQS

-132 GGSDFLMIAALAS
+132 GGSDFLMIVALAS
-145 DNPSVTGTQIGDYI
+145 DDPSVTGTQIGDYI
-159 SSTLLDSISRID
+159 STTLLDSISRID
-171 GVGEVKTLGSG
+171 GVGDVQTLGSG

-191 ALLQKYALMPSDVT
+191 ALLEKYALMPSDVSS
-205 TALEAQNTE
+205 ALEAQNTE

-219 LGALPAVASQQLNAT
+219 LGALPAIKGQQLNAT

-241 QTAEEFRNVVVKST
+241 QTVEEFRNVVVKS
-255 STGAVVLL
+255 SSDGAVVLL
-263 GDVAT
+263 GDIAT
-268 VELGSDSY
+268 LELGSESY
-276 DVNSAL
+276 DISSAL

-295 TGANALQVGEAVKAK
+295 AGANALSVGKAVKAK
-310 LAELEPYYPS
+310 LKEMEPFYPT

-341 EVVKSLG
+341 EVVKALG

-361 LQNFR
+361 LQNLR

-385 LAVFGY
+385 LAMFGY

-409 DDAIVVVENVERVMS
+409 DDAIVVVENVERLMG
-424 EKGLSPLEAT
+424 EGLSPVAAT
-434 RQSMDEITSALIG
+434 RQSMREISSALVG
-447 IALVLSAVF
+447 ITLVLSAVF

-461 FSGSTG
+461 FGGSTG

-490 LTPALCATLLKPVDG
+490 LTPALCASLLKTRDG
-505 KGHGPQSGFFG
+505 RGHGAQHGFFG
-516 WFNRSFERSAAAYEK
+516 WFNRTFERASAGYERW
-531 LVGGILRRGGRSLV
+531 VGVVLRRWGRSLLLYGAV
-545 IYALVVAAMA
+545 LVVMA
-555 VGYAKLPTSFL
+555 VGYMSLPTSFL

-576 QVQLPVG
+576 QIQLPVG
-583 ATDDRTQAV
+583 ATDSRTQAV
-592 LKQFESYMLEQPEV
+592 IKQFEDYILKQPEV

-619 NSQNSARAFI
+619 NSQNTARAFI
-629 RLKDWSERSGA
+629 RLKDWDERGGPGQGA
-640 GQDSAS
+640 AA

-652 LALSSIGDANVF
+652 MALSSIGDADAF
-664 VMQPPA
+664 VMQPPT

-683 LKDLAGLGHEALV
+683 LKDLAGLGHDALV
-696 AAREQFIQLASQDP
+696 AAREQFLELARKDP
-710 RLQGV
+710 RLLGV

-720 DDTPQLKV
+720 DDAPQLKV
-728 SIDDRKAGALSLTT
+728 SIDDRKAGALSLST
-742 SDINAT
+742 SDINTT

-762 NQGRVKKVYVQGE
+762 NQGRVKKVYVQGQ

-790 RNSND
+790 RNSSN

-804 SSSWSYGSPLLERYN
+804 SSTWSYGSPLLERYN
-819 GSSSLEVVGDPAP
+819 GNASLEIVGDPAP
-832 GVSSGVAMDAV
+832 GVSSGDAMDAV
-843 ESIIKQLPE
+843 EAIVRQLPQ
-852 GISYEWTGQSYQLRL
+852 GIGYEWTGQSYQLRL
-867 SGSQAPLLYAISVLF
+867 SGSQAPLLYALSVLF

-894 SVPFSVMLV
+894 SVPFSVILV

-908 VGAVLATRFSGLS
+908 IGAVLATRVAGLS

-951 QEQGNSLVDATLI
+951 QEQGNSLIDATLI

-985 PLAISSGAGSAG
+985 PLALSSGAGSAG

-1018 FVPLFFVMIRRR
+1018 FVPLFFVLIRRR
-1030 FSRVPQAQA
+1030 FGSER
-1039 STTTDRTGEACVAF
+1039 STRQSAPTGDA
-1053 IGRCWP
+1053 
-1059 FSRCWAA
+1059 
-1066 VSIWRLSTSARK
+1066 
-1078 HR
+1078 

>member
-1 MARFFIDRPIFAWV
+1 MSVARFFIDRPIFAWV

-22 AGAMS
+22 GGSLS
-27 ITQLPLEQ
+27 ISQLPLEQ

-44 KIAAT
+44 KISAT

-59 DSVTQVIEQQMT
+59 DSVTQVIEQQMK
-71 GIDKLTYMSAS
+71 GLDNLTYMSAT

-89 SINLTFEAGTD
+89 SISLTFTAGTD

-114 VESRLPASVQS
+114 AESRLPQSVQS

-132 GGSDFLMIAALAS
+132 GGSDFLMIVALAS
-145 DNPSVTGTQIGDYI
+145 DDPSVTGTQIGDYI
-159 SSTLLDSISRID
+159 STTLLDSISRID
-171 GVGEVKTLGSG
+171 GVGDVQTLGSG

-191 ALLQKYALMPSDVT
+191 ALLEKYALMPSDISS
-205 TALEAQNTE
+205 ALEAQNTE

-219 LGALPAVASQQLNAT
+219 LGGLPAIKGQQLNAT

-241 QTAEEFRNVVVKST
+241 QTVDEFRNVVVKSN
-255 STGAVVLL
+255 SDGAVVLL

-268 VELGSDSY
+268 LELGSESY
-276 DVNSAL
+276 DISTAL

-295 TGANALQVGEAVKAK
+295 AGANALNVGKAVKAK
-310 LAELEPYYPS
+310 LKEMEPFYPS

-341 EVVKSLG
+341 EVVKALG

-361 LQNFR
+361 LQNLR

-385 LAVFGY
+385 LAMFGY

-409 DDAIVVVENVERVMS
+409 DDAIVVVENVERLMG
-424 EKGLSPLEAT
+424 EGLSPVAAT
-434 RQSMDEITSALIG
+434 RQSMGEISSALVG
-447 IALVLSAVF
+447 ITLVLSAVF

-461 FSGSTG
+461 FGGSTG

-490 LTPALCATLLKPVDG
+490 LTPALCASLLKTRDG
-505 KGHGPQSGFFG
+505 QGHGAQHGFFG
-516 WFNRSFERSAAAYEK
+516 WFNRTFERASAGYERW
-531 LVGGILRRGGRSLV
+531 VGAVLRHWVRSLLLYGVVLV
-545 IYALVVAAMA
+545 IMV
-555 VGYAKLPTSFL
+555 VGYMSLATSFL
-566 PDEDQGILMA
+566 PDEDQGILLA
-576 QVQLPVG
+576 QIQLPVG
-583 ATDDRTQAV
+583 ATDSRTQAV
-592 LKQFESYMLEQPEV
+592 IKQFEDYILKQPEV

-619 NSQNSARAFI
+619 NSQNTARAFI
-629 RLKDWSERSGA
+629 RLKDWDERGGR
-640 GQDSAS
+640 GQSAAA

-652 LALSSIGDANVF
+652 MALASIGDADAF
-664 VMQPPA
+664 VMQPPT

-683 LKDLAGLGHEALV
+683 LKDLGGLGHDALV
-696 AAREQFIQLASQDP
+696 AAREQFLELARKDP
-710 RLQGV
+710 RLLGV

-720 DDTPQLKV
+720 DDAPQLKV
-728 SIDDRKAGALSLTT
+728 SIDDRKAGALSVST
-742 SDINAT
+742 SDINTT

-762 NQGRVKKVYVQGE
+762 NQGRVKKVYVQGQ

-790 RNSND
+790 RNSNN

-804 SSSWSYGSPLLERYN
+804 SSTWSYGSPLLERYN
-819 GSSSLEVVGDPAP
+819 GNASLEIVGDPAP
-832 GVSSGVAMDAV
+832 GVSAGDAMNAV
-843 ESIIKQLPE
+843 EAIVRQLPQ
-852 GISYEWTGQSYQLRL
+852 GIGYEWTGQSYQLRL
-867 SGSQAPLLYAISVLF
+867 SGSQAPVLYAISVLF

-894 SVPFSVMLV
+894 SVPFSVILV

-908 VGAVLATRFSGLS
+908 IGAVLATRVAGLS

-951 QEQGNSLVDATLI
+951 QEQGNSVIDATLI

-985 PLAISSGAGSAG
+985 PLALSTGAGSAG

-1018 FVPLFFVMIRRR
+1018 LVPLFFVLIRRR
-1030 FSRVPQAQA
+1030 FGGERSANQSAP
-1039 STTTDRTGEACVAF
+1039 TGDA
-1053 IGRCWP
+1053 
-1059 FSRCWAA
+1059 
-1066 VSIWRLSTSARK
+1066 
-1078 HR
+1078 